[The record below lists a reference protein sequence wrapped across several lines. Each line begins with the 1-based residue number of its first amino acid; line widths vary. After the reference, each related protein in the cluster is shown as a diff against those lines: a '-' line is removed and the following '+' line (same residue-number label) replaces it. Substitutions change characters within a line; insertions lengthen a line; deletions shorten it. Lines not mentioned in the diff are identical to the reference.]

1 MKIERLK
8 AGDLI
13 SYSGEMIV
21 MRDAAQK
28 RLMGMYLKGLKLPVS
43 LSNGIVFYAGPA
55 KAPKGRNVGAIGPT
69 TSVRMDGYLEMLYE
83 LGVIATVG
91 KGKRTNEAAELCKR
105 YGKIY
110 FVTPSGCAAAMS
122 RRIDEMEILAFE
134 DLGTE
139 AIYRIEC
146 HDFPLLVAIDSSG
159 VDIFERD
166 ARGRF
171 NRIQERR

>member
-1 MKIERLK
+1 MEIERLK

-21 MRDAAQK
+21 MRDAAQR
-28 RLMGMYLKGLKLPVS
+28 RLMEMYLRGSKLPVS
-43 LSNGIVFYAGPA
+43 LSDAIVFYAGPA
-55 KAPKGRNVGAIGPT
+55 KAPGGKSVGAIGPT

-83 LGVIATVG
+83 FGVIATVG
-91 KGKRTNEAAELCKR
+91 KGKRTNKAVELCKR
-105 YGKIY
+105 YGKVY

-122 RRIDEMEILAFE
+122 KRIDKMEILAFE
-134 DLGTE
+134 DLGAE

-159 VDIFERD
+159 VDIFD
-166 ARGRF
+166 V
-171 NRIQERR
+171 